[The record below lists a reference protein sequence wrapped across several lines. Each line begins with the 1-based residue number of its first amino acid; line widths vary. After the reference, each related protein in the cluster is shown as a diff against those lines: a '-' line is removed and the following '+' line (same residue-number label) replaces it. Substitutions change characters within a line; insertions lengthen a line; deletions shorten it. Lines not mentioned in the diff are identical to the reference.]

1 MFLLQCSACIL
12 TENNRCQNQ
21 TSKRLFFFPLHL
33 LKTLTA
39 RENVKKKCSFLVFLQ
54 NISHHL
60 DCLEKKKKVQ
70 VVLYITGQP
79 NLPLHQLPPLFLS
92 GKKTKKKKIK
102 KSIHSDRSFCKFKLL
117 VRRT

>member
-60 DCLEKKKKVQ
+60 DCLEKKKKYR
-70 VVLYITGQP
+70 LFYISQGNPTC
-79 NLPLHQLPPLFLS
+79 LCISCLLS
-92 GKKTKKKKIK
+92 SFRGKKLKKKKIK